1 MVGDTFNPTGLKL
14 NVLYNTGKTQNIDT
28 IVDGKTVYYLFDGS
42 NYYDSEGNAVEEAVA
57 KAATYYIDLSPVSY
71 THLDVYKR
79 QVLWT
84 AHQNQN

>member
-42 NYYDSEGNAVEEAVA
+42 NYYDSEAM
-57 KAATYYIDLSPVSY
+57 L
-71 THLDVYKR
+71 
-79 QVLWT
+79 
-84 AHQNQN
+84 